1 MSPYPNSASGTGTAT
16 ARPSARAARPTRV
29 ELPNGLVVIFRENHA
44 NPTVAIQGLVKA
56 GAIFDPAQRSG
67 LSGFVS
73 AMLDR
78 GTTKRT
84 AFQQAETLESLG
96 AGLHFEG
103 GPETIT
109 FSATTLSEDTGTV
122 LEVLADA
129 LRNPAFP
136 PDQIEKARDELI
148 VRVKVSNENT
158 AYVASKTA
166 NEMLYPSDHPYHRPT
181 IGTEPSLR
189 SVRREELVS
198 FHAAHYGPNTA
209 ALVLVGDV
217 DPEATLELVKSAFSD
232 WKKLEAPPPFSVPR
246 AGFPE
251 RIERQVVTMKGK
263 SQVDVACAFPG
274 VARTDPDYYAAM
286 MMNYV
291 LGGGSLSSRLMD
303 NLRDKMGLVYG
314 VYSNLH
320 AGIGAGPIQIRAG
333 TNPGNADRTADE
345 ILSQVTRMHEE
356 GPTAAEIE
364 EGVSYLTGV
373 FPVRLE
379 ANAGVASQLLGAEL
393 YGLGMDYIERYPEI
407 LRGVRIEDVRAASRK
422 HLRLQG
428 YALAIAGS
436 YPENPPARGQA

>member
-1 MSPYPNSASGTGTAT
+1 MNRYPYSASGTAT
-16 ARPSARAARPTRV
+16 ARPSARTVRPARV

-44 NPTVAIQGLVKA
+44 NPTVAIQGLVKG
-56 GAIFDPAQRSG
+56 GAIFDPAARSG

-96 AGLHFEG
+96 ASLHFEA

-129 LRNPAFP
+129 LRNPAFT

-148 VRVKVSNENT
+148 VRVRISNENT
-158 AYVASKTA
+158 AYVASRAA
-166 NEMLYPSDHPYHRPT
+166 NEMLYPSDHPYHRPP

-189 SVRREELVS
+189 SVGREELVS
-198 FHAAHYGPNTA
+198 FHAAHYGPNTV

-217 DPEATLELVKSAFSD
+217 DPEATLDQVKAAFSD
-232 WKKLEAPPPFSVPR
+232 WKKLNSPPPLAVPR
-246 AGFPE
+246 AAAPE
-251 RIERQVVTMKGK
+251 RNERRVVPMKGK
-263 SQVDVACAFPG
+263 SQVDVVCAFPG
-274 VARTDPDYYAAM
+274 TARTDPDYYAAM
-286 MMNYV
+286 LMNYV

-345 ILSQVTRMHEE
+345 ILSQVKRMHEE
-356 GPTAAEIE
+356 GPTPSEIE
-364 EGVSYLTGV
+364 EAVSYLTGV

-379 ANAGVASQLLGAEL
+379 ANSGVASQLLGAEL

-407 LRGVRIEDVRAASRK
+407 LRGVTIEDVRAASRK
-422 HLRLQG
+422 YLLLES
-428 YALAIAGS
+428 YALALAGS
-436 YPENPPARGQA
+436 YPEDASARGGA